1 MHSKAVVSTT
11 QVELTAYDLLSNF
24 QRSKSSNR
32 SVGLSELEEQISML
46 FEWSF
51 KTVIR
56 TPRGEL
62 PQVALGRHLAKTAQ
76 ECRTV
81 PSAYASLCASP
92 KGEAELITTE
102 VVRPS
107 VEIQIF
113 GPEAPTERPQLPKK
127 TEKSPISPSSDSS
140 DGLAKTLLPPT
151 PITLA
156 RSQPVS
162 PLGTRAISPSTMP
175 ELSPLRQLDSS
186 ALRGPSP
193 VRLSS
198 HNLKPRSNLFR
209 DSARTLLKPN
219 PFSEASG
226 RVMRQSAERRGI
238 RSQSQNKGHTRPL
251 ALNGMAAIA
260 GVYGSIRAP
269 SKARLGAR
277 E

>member
-1 MHSKAVVSTT
+1 
-11 QVELTAYDLLSNF
+11 
-24 QRSKSSNR
+24 
-32 SVGLSELEEQISML
+32 ML

-51 KTVIR
+51 KSVIR
-56 TPRGEL
+56 TPRGEV
-62 PQVALGRHLAKTAQ
+62 PQVALGRNQVKTA
-76 ECRTV
+76 EICKTV
-81 PSAYASLCASP
+81 PSAYTSLCASP
-92 KGEAELITTE
+92 KGEAELINTE

-107 VEIQIF
+107 MEIQIF
-113 GPEAPTERPQLPKK
+113 APEAPTERPQLPKK
-127 TEKSPISPSSDSS
+127 TSKSPISPSSDSS

-162 PLGTRAISPSTMP
+162 PLGLRAISPSAMP
-175 ELSPLRQLDSS
+175 ELSPLRALDSS
-186 ALRGPSP
+186 TLRRPSP
-193 VRLSS
+193 ARISS
-198 HNLKPRSNLFR
+198 QNLKPRTNLFR
-209 DSARTLLKPN
+209 ESARTLLKPN

-226 RVMRQSAERRGI
+226 RVMRQSAERKGM
-238 RSQSQNKGHTRPL
+238 RSQSHNKVHTRPL